1 MPATN
6 YDIIIEQ
13 GATFTLQL
21 VYKTSAGVAVDL
33 TGYSARMQVR
43 ESYPAASPLLSF
55 TSAASGG
62 ITLGG
67 AAGTILIE
75 ASDETTAAIDTRQTI
90 WGVYDL
96 ELVPPDG
103 KALRLLEGAAQIRP
117 EATR

>member
-1 MPATN
+1 MPATTH
-6 YDIIIEQ
+6 DIIIEQ

-43 ESYPAASPLLSF
+43 ESYPADTALLSF
-55 TSAASGG
+55 TSAGGG

-75 ASDETTAAIDTRQTI
+75 ASDETTAAIDTRQTV

-103 KALRLLEGAAQIRP
+103 RAIRLLEGAAQIRP